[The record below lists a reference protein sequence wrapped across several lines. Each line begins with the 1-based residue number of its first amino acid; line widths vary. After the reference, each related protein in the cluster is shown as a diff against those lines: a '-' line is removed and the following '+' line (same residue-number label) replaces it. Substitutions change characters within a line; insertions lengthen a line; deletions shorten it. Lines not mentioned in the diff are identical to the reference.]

1 MRGTVLILLTA
12 ASLAATAQH
21 LPPVF
26 AGKSAKTD
34 SLTRAYITPERVV
47 WAHGGVKQQDILLR
61 EGTGQPD
68 MAGMPACTLQND
80 AGDTTSIILDYGRE
94 LHGGLKLVLGGA
106 NAASSRVRIRFGES
120 VGECCAESDGGK
132 NRKGFASNDHAT
144 RIDEMVTEGK
154 VDVHRDYGAYCY
166 LSYRHSLCHGWASG
180 PTAWLSRH
188 VLGVEVVDAG
198 CRTLRIRPHLGSLL
212 WAEGSWPTP
221 FGPVSIRHEK
231 HADGSI
237 SSNINAPAG
246 VKIIKTEKP

>member
-106 NAASSRVRIRFGES
+106 NAASSRRTEHG
-120 VGECCAESDGGK
+120 
-132 NRKGFASNDHAT
+132 AT
-144 RIDEMVTEGK
+144 
-154 VDVHRDYGAYCY
+154 AQ
-166 LSYRHSLCHGWASG
+166 
-180 PTAWLSRH
+180 
-188 VLGVEVVDAG
+188 
-198 CRTLRIRPHLGSLL
+198 
-212 WAEGSWPTP
+212 
-221 FGPVSIRHEK
+221 
-231 HADGSI
+231 
-237 SSNINAPAG
+237 
-246 VKIIKTEKP
+246 